1 MGLLGSY
8 FCYLW
13 EIEPEYDL
21 VFKSGFAECVS
32 DDSVTHSKESTL
44 YYLHSVVFRH
54 GRRIV
59 VNVILDFCFRK
70 DTENI
75 VIWIG
80 MGLCEIGFMFLSLD
94 ILGITI

>member
-1 MGLLGSY
+1 
-8 FCYLW
+8 
-13 EIEPEYDL
+13 
-21 VFKSGFAECVS
+21 
-32 DDSVTHSKESTL
+32 
-44 YYLHSVVFRH
+44 
-54 GRRIV
+54 